1 MRRFLTNEVLV
12 CFRFLMPP
20 KIRVIPMKDVIPA
33 GYRLHGKYEFKPG
46 VTKAEAMR
54 DPYGSLRPVYIT
66 KWNGQ

>member
-1 MRRFLTNEVLV
+1 MRCLV

-20 KIRVIPMKDVIPA
+20 KIRVIPMKDAIPA